1 MNSRWQTSR
10 IGLINFWYYDE
21 QEFPFVKG
29 RMLLRGSNGSGK
41 SVTMQSVIPLL
52 LDGNMSPERLDPFG
66 SRDRKMSSYL
76 LEEDD
81 DRDERTGYLYL
92 EFKRQESG
100 TWLTVGMGI
109 RARKGK
115 PLDKWYF
122 SLTDGRRVGR
132 DFFLYK
138 EIGEKVTL
146 SKKELENRIAGG
158 GQIFDR
164 QADYMEYVNRQI
176 FGFETVE
183 EYKEM
188 IDLLIQLRT
197 PKLSKDFKPS
207 VVNDILSDSLQP
219 LSDEDLRPMSE
230 AIENMDTM
238 NMNLKAREAGYQ
250 AAEKIQRVLD
260 RYNRLTL
267 FEKADRCCE
276 NRKRLLALEK
286 EERARTEENERCE
299 KRVRQLEDEIAD
311 LDARRDTMEKERDSL
326 SRSDAVGLKSREM
339 DLASRI
345 RARETLLSEKKR
357 QLDAK
362 QEQYVELEDRRKR
375 EKDRVYEKECELDV
389 ILEEMR
395 AEAEEMSFDEHAF
408 FREELKENF
417 HRPFSWDTHEAQFI
431 KVKSEISRGTE
442 LLRDAEIR
450 RKEADE
456 LLKNRERQQRETDM
470 AMRKE
475 SELEAMLV
483 QVENEWKEALYS
495 WNEQNEELKFSKEQ
509 MREMAR
515 FADEYGE
522 DSDFAKVRQT
532 AADLWIDRKGGIN
545 GELGRK
551 QEEKRNLEEAHREIE
566 EELAQ
571 WESSREPEPPRS
583 EAVRKNRERL
593 QEKGIPYQ
601 EFYKVV
607 EFGKELVQ
615 DPEACGRLE
624 EALLEMGILDA
635 LVIEEQYREQVL
647 AADPGCADR
656 YLFVQ
661 PHHAEKSLLDV
672 LDLNDSVN
680 DIFFNQRITGI
691 LGNIFL
697 AGTSDAGEK
706 SGAKVEGA
714 GGDFPDE
721 TGPSVTAV
729 YPDGSYQIGVIRG
742 TVTGEHEAGFI
753 GVQARERSRKAKI
766 AACRDMLAE
775 NERQQ
780 EILERE
786 TEVLKQRLVRLQ
798 QEYEKLPGDTDIR
811 EAFRMLSDARRIV
824 EQMRQEG
831 ARLEEELL
839 KVSAVLKE
847 LKRQAAEIAQ
857 KLYLNCSYET
867 FRRADEAAADYRQHF
882 YQLRSGH
889 ELFLQVHAHLEELKE
904 RQELLDQEMDQIRY
918 EAGNAARELNKER
931 EEYNSIIQQLE
942 LTDYEQI
949 RKQLDECMDWLKNY
963 PGRLQKCVAEKT
975 QNEERIRTLREQAAQ
990 NEERISELRSK
1001 AEYLGKCF
1009 AAEMELDYVHFTES
1023 PIKDAADR
1031 DNTALEEAAGK
1042 VRDFLAPECR
1052 DMEKEQI
1059 ISRLNQ
1065 VYFENRGFL
1074 TDYQI
1079 MQTELFEELDRQ
1091 AQRGDPPA
1099 KRLDIAAR
1107 YQGVRIPF
1115 GSLLTHLEEEIAE
1128 LKDLI
1133 KDGDRELF
1141 EDILA
1146 NTVSRKIRGKI
1157 NSSNAWVEKMNSLM
1171 GAMNTSSG
1179 LKLKLRWRSR
1189 TAETEDQ
1196 LDTKE
1201 LVELLKKDYRLM
1213 REEEAAKL
1221 SAHFRSKVEEAR
1233 RHAKD
1238 SGGMISFYQVMK
1250 ETLDYRKW
1258 FEFQLFFQKGGE
1270 RVKELTNSVFGT
1282 FSGGEKAMA
1291 MYVPLFSAVVAKYQG
1306 GRADAPRLISLDE
1319 AFAGVDNRN
1328 IRDMFR
1334 LMTEFQFDFIIN
1346 SQVLWGDCDTL
1357 DALAIY
1363 QLLRPEN
1370 AKFVTVMPY
1379 LWNGHA
1385 RVMLEDESEMEEQA
1399 AQTGPSG
1406 MSE

>member
-1 MNSRWQTSR
+1 MNSRWQASR

-81 DRDERTGYLYL
+81 GRDERTGYLYL
-92 EFKRQESG
+92 EFKRRESD

-109 RARKGK
+109 RARRGK

-122 SLTDGRRVGR
+122 SLSDGRRVGK
-132 DFFLYK
+132 DFLLYK

-158 GQIFDR
+158 GQVFDR

-207 VVNDILSDSLQP
+207 VVSDILSDSLQP

-238 NMNLKAREAGYQ
+238 NLNLKAREAGYQ

-276 NRKRLLALEK
+276 NQKKLSEAEREARSQAEETERSRKRVLALE
-286 EERARTEENERCE
+286 
-299 KRVRQLEDEIAD
+299 QEISE
-311 LDARRDTMEKERDSL
+311 LDARRDALEKERESL
-326 SRSDAVGLKSREM
+326 SKSDAVSLKSREL

-345 RARETLLSEKKR
+345 RTREGLLEEKRR

-362 QEQYVELEDRRKR
+362 QEQYVELEGKKKQEEDRA
-375 EKDRVYEKECELDV
+375 YEKESELDG
-389 ILEEMR
+389 ILEEMQS
-395 AEAEEMSFDEHAF
+395 EAGEMSFEEHDF
-408 FREELKENF
+408 FQDELKENF
-417 HRPFSWDTHEAQFI
+417 NSAFSWDTHEAQFQ
-431 KVKSEISRGTE
+431 KVKDEIGRGTE
-442 LLRDAEIR
+442 LLREAETR
-450 RKEADE
+450 QREADE
-456 LLKNRERQQRETDM
+456 LLKKRERQQRETD
-470 AMRKE
+470 AAQRRE
-475 SELEAMLV
+475 SELESVLV

-495 WNEQNEELKFSKEQ
+495 WNGRNEELKFTPEQ

-522 DSDFAKVRQT
+522 SSDFARVRQT
-532 AADLWIDRKGGIN
+532 AADLWIGRKGEISGKVRRRQD
-545 GELGRK
+545 ELRD
-551 QEEKRNLEEAHREIE
+551 LENIRREIE

-571 WESSREPEPPRS
+571 WESTREPEPPRS
-583 EAVRKNRERL
+583 DTVRKNRERL
-593 QEKGIPYQ
+593 REKGIPYQ

-607 EFGKELVQ
+607 EFGRELSG
-615 DPEACGRLE
+615 DPKRCGRLE
-624 EALLEMGILDA
+624 EALMEMGILDA
-635 LVIEEQYREQVL
+635 LVIEEQYREQVMK
-647 AADPGCADR
+647 ADPGCADR

-661 PHHAEKSLLDV
+661 THHAEKSLLDV

-680 DIFFNQRITGI
+680 DIFMNQRITGI
-691 LGNIFL
+691 LGNI
-697 AGTSDAGEK
+697 GI
-706 SGAKVEGA
+706 SGSEEPEGA
-714 GGDFPDE
+714 ASGG
-721 TGPSVTAV
+721 SVHAGFAGISASMTAV
-729 YPDGSYQIGVIRG
+729 HPDGSYQIGVVSG
-742 TVTGEHEAGFI
+742 TVSGEHEAGFI
-753 GVQARERSRKAKI
+753 GVQAREKNRQAKI
-766 AACRDMLAE
+766 ASCRELLAE
-775 NERQQ
+775 NEQKQ
-780 EILERE
+780 
-786 TEVLKQRLVRLQ
+786 EVLRGEVAVLEQRISRLQ
-798 QEYEKLPGDTDIR
+798 EEYESLPEDTDMR
-811 EAFRMLSDARRIV
+811 EAWKMLSEARRTV
-824 EQMRQEG
+824 ERMREEG
-831 ARLEEELL
+831 ARLERELMEVGEAL
-839 KVSAVLKE
+839 GE
-847 LKRQAAEIAQ
+847 LKRQAAEIAR
-857 KLYLNCSYET
+857 KLYLTCSYET
-867 FRRADEAAADYRQHF
+867 FRRADEAASDYRQHF

-889 ELFLQVHAHLEELKE
+889 ELFLQIRAHMEELGE
-904 RQELLDQEMDQIRY
+904 RQEILDGEMDQIRY
-918 EAGNAARELNKER
+918 EAGGVKKELKKEQ
-931 EEYNSIIQQLE
+931 EEYDSILRQLE

-949 RKQLDECMDWLKNY
+949 RQKLDECMEWLKEY
-963 PGRLQKCVAEKT
+963 PERLQSCVAEKT
-975 QNEERIRTLREQAAQ
+975 QNEERIRALSEQAAQ
-990 NEERISELRSK
+990 NEERIVELKRR
-1001 AEYLGKCF
+1001 AEYLETCF
-1009 AAEMELDYVHFTES
+1009 AAERCLHYVEL
-1023 PIKDAADR
+1023 PG
-1031 DNTALEEAAGK
+1031 EEAETEEPAEKIRSLLAG
-1042 VRDFLAPECR
+1042 ECR
-1052 DMEKEQI
+1052 DMDKEQI
-1059 ISRLNQ
+1059 IRSLNQ

-1079 MQTELFEELDRQ
+1079 MQTELFEELDRE
-1091 AQRGDPPA
+1091 AQKGDPSA

-1115 GSLLTHLEEEIAE
+1115 GRLLVHLEEEIAE

-1133 KDGDRELF
+1133 KAGDRELF

-1179 LKLKLRWRSR
+1179 LKLNLRWRSR

-1213 REEEAAKL
+1213 REDEAAKL

-1233 RHAKD
+1233 RHARD

-1306 GRADAPRLISLDE
+1306 GRPDAPRLISLDE

-1334 LMTEFQFDFIIN
+1334 LMAEFEFDFIIN

-1385 RVMLEDESEMEEQA
+1385 RVMLEDESEMEKRA
-1399 AQTGPSG
+1399 AQ
-1406 MSE
+1406 EA

>member
-1 MNSRWQTSR
+1 MNSRWQASR
-10 IGLINFWYYDE
+10 IGLINFWYYDD

-81 DRDERTGYLYL
+81 GRDERTGYLYL
-92 EFKRQESG
+92 EFKRQESD

-109 RARKGK
+109 RARRGK

-122 SLTDGRRVGR
+122 SLSDGRRVGK
-132 DFFLYK
+132 DFLLYK

-158 GQIFDR
+158 GQVFDR

-183 EYKEM
+183 EYKEL

-238 NMNLKAREAGYQ
+238 NLNLKAREAGYQ

-276 NRKRLLALEK
+276 NQKRLSEAEREAKAQADETERSRKRLLALE
-286 EERARTEENERCE
+286 
-299 KRVRQLEDEIAD
+299 QEISE
-311 LDARRDTMEKERDSL
+311 LDARRDAMEKERESL
-326 SRSDAVGLKSREM
+326 SKSDAVSLKSREL
-339 DLASRI
+339 DLAARI
-345 RARETLLSEKKR
+345 RTRESLLEEKQR

-362 QEQYVELEDRRKR
+362 QEQYTEIEGKKKQEEDRA
-375 EKDRVYEKECELDV
+375 YEKERELDS
-389 ILEEMR
+389 ILEEMQS
-395 AEAEEMSFDEHAF
+395 EAGEMSFEEHDF
-408 FREELKENF
+408 FQDELKENF
-417 HRPFSWDTHEAQFI
+417 DKAFSWDTHEAQFR
-431 KVKSEISRGTE
+431 KVKDEISRGTE
-442 LLRDAEIR
+442 LLREAETR
-450 RKEADE
+450 QREADD
-456 LLKNRERQQRETDM
+456 LLKKRERQQRETD
-470 AMRKE
+470 AAQRRE
-475 SELEAMLV
+475 GELESVLV

-495 WNEQNEELKFSKEQ
+495 WNGRNEELKFTPEQ

-522 DSDFAKVRQT
+522 ASDFARVRQT
-532 AADLWIDRKGGIN
+532 AADLWIGRKGEIS
-545 GELGRK
+545 GEVRRRQDEL
-551 QEEKRNLEEAHREIE
+551 QDLEDAHREIE

-583 EAVRKNRERL
+583 DAVRKNRERL
-593 QEKGIPYQ
+593 REKGIPYQ

-607 EFGKELVQ
+607 EFGREMSG
-615 DPEACGRLE
+615 DPKRCGRLE

-635 LVIEEQYREQVL
+635 LVIEEQYRSQVME
-647 AADPGCADR
+647 ADPGCADR

-661 PHHAEKSLLDV
+661 PHYAEKSLLDV

-680 DIFFNQRITGI
+680 DIFMNQRITGI
-691 LGNIFL
+691 LGNIGLSGSEDPEGAASGGSVL
-697 AGTSDAGEK
+697 AGSAGIDA
-706 SGAKVEGA
+706 SM
-714 GGDFPDE
+714 
-721 TGPSVTAV
+721 TAV
-729 YPDGSYQIGVIRG
+729 RPDGSYQIGVVSG
-742 TVTGEHEAGFI
+742 TISGQHEAGFI
-753 GVQARERSRKAKI
+753 GVQAREKNRQAKI
-766 AACRDMLAE
+766 ASCRELLAE
-775 NERQQ
+775 NEQRQ
-780 EILERE
+780 ETLRSEVAVLE
-786 TEVLKQRLVRLQ
+786 QRISRLQ
-798 QEYEKLPGDTDIR
+798 EEYESLPEDTDMR
-811 EAFRMLSDARRIV
+811 EAWKMLSEARRTV
-824 EQMRQEG
+824 ERMREEG
-831 ARLEEELL
+831 ARLERELME
-839 KVSAVLKE
+839 VGEALKE

-857 KLYLNCSYET
+857 KLYLTCSYET
-867 FRRADEAAADYRQHF
+867 FRRADEAASDYRQHF

-889 ELFLQVHAHLEELKE
+889 ELFLQIRAHMEELGE
-904 RQELLDQEMDQIRY
+904 RQEILDGEMDQIRY
-918 EAGNAARELNKER
+918 EAGSAGRELKKEQ
-931 EEYNSIIQQLE
+931 EEYDSILRQLE

-949 RKQLDECMDWLKNY
+949 RQKLDECMEWLKEY
-963 PGRLQKCVAEKT
+963 PERLQSCVAEKT
-975 QNEERIRTLREQAAQ
+975 QNEERIRALLEQAAQ
-990 NEERISELRSK
+990 NEERIGELRRR
-1001 AEYLGKCF
+1001 AEYLETCF
-1009 AAEMELDYVHFTES
+1009 AAERSLHYVELPEEES
-1023 PIKDAADR
+1023 E
-1031 DNTALEEAAGK
+1031 TAEPAEKIRSLLAG
-1042 VRDFLAPECR
+1042 ECR
-1052 DMEKEQI
+1052 DMDKEQI
-1059 ISRLNQ
+1059 IRSLNQ

-1079 MQTELFEELDRQ
+1079 MQTELFEELDRE
-1091 AQRGDPPA
+1091 AQKGDPSA

-1115 GSLLTHLEEEIAE
+1115 GRLLTHLAEEIAE

-1133 KDGDRELF
+1133 KAGDRELF

-1179 LKLKLRWRSR
+1179 LKLNLRWRSR

-1213 REEEAAKL
+1213 REDEAAKL

-1233 RHAKD
+1233 RHARD

-1306 GRADAPRLISLDE
+1306 GRPDAPRLISLDE

-1334 LMTEFQFDFIIN
+1334 LMAEFQFDFIIN

-1379 LWNGHA
+1379 LWNGHS
-1385 RVMLEDESEMEEQA
+1385 RVMLEDESEMEKRA
-1399 AQTGPSG
+1399 AQ
-1406 MSE
+1406 EA